1 MLSQTQK
8 FRQSIKGKIVLYTG
22 SILLLL
28 LASVITLHTRDM
40 YSHLLRDNKEK
51 LQLDCSQAAMK
62 IEAENLVAINC
73 AKSMALA
80 QENGMFGRRTETV
93 KFIYAIARNY
103 PQFFDAYTIYEPNA
117 DGQDE
122 KFKNQPGSDS
132 SGRFNAAVDNVDGK
146 QVLVLAVNMENSLYY
161 QGVKERYLQGAK
173 EKYMITEPYVYEGVM
188 MVEQT
193 YPIIIDGK
201 FVGITGVDRTLV
213 SMSENLAKAKPY
225 ESADFILISR
235 LGGIISATLDS
246 KLNTLKIDETPYKDI
261 LNYYYEDNQKIKSF
275 TDPIDGKKYFYAGA
289 SIDTGDWT
297 LVMRVSEDEVLL
309 PIKKTLI
316 RVALISMLGLLV
328 TFAVLIWIGNS
339 IAKPIRLSVNAAK
352 RVAAGDFTEVIETS
366 SNDETGELLRAIG
379 TMTQSLSA
387 LVGKVQQSCI
397 QATSSATEIAAS
409 AAQLEAT
416 VTEQAASTNEV
427 SATAHEISATSREQ
441 LQTMNDVSQVA
452 SDTAILADSG
462 RVGLTSMEATMQ
474 ELVKATAVISSKL
487 AVINERAS
495 NISKIITTITKVSD
509 KTNLLSLNA
518 SIEAEKAGE
527 LGRGFSVVAREIRRL
542 ADQTAIATLDIEQ
555 MVKEMQRAVS
565 EGVMGMD
572 KFSQEVRSGMHEISK
587 VSSQLEKIIQQVQ
600 ALTPRFA
607 AVNDG
612 MQSQSLAAQQISEA
626 IVQLSEAARQTS
638 ESVVEFHHVTEQL
651 NEAAG
656 SLRKEVSRFKVSS

>member
-1 MLSQTQK
+1 MSSRPQR
-8 FRQSIKGKIVLYTG
+8 FRHSIKGKIVLYTG

-40 YSHLLRDNKEK
+40 YFHLLRDNKEK
-51 LQLDCSQAAMK
+51 LQLDCSQAALK
-62 IEAENLVAINC
+62 IESENLVAINC

-80 QENGMFGRRTETV
+80 QESGMFGKRPETV
-93 KFIYAIARNY
+93 KFIYAVAKNY

-122 KFKNQPGSDS
+122 QFKNQVGSDS
-132 SGRFNAAVDNVDGK
+132 SGRFNAAVDNIDGK
-146 QVLVLAVNMENSLYY
+146 QVLVLAVNMETSLYY
-161 QGVKERYLQGAK
+161 QGVKDKFLRGAK

-193 YPIIIDGK
+193 YPIVIDGK
-201 FVGITGVDRTLV
+201 FVGITGVDRTLG
-213 SMSENLAKAKPY
+213 SMSDNLARAKPY

-235 LGGIISATLDS
+235 LGGVISATVDAR
-246 KLNTLKIDETPYKDI
+246 LNTMKIDETPYKDV
-261 LNYYYEDNQKIKSF
+261 LNYYYEDNRKIKSF
-275 TDPIDGKKYFYAGA
+275 SDPIDGKKYFYAGS

-316 RVALISMLGLLV
+316 RVSLISVLGLLV
-328 TFAVLIWIGNS
+328 TFAVLIWISNS

-397 QATSSATEIAAS
+397 QATSSATQIAAS

-416 VTEQAASTNEV
+416 VTEQAASTKEV

-462 RVGLTSMEATMQ
+462 RAGLDSMETTMQ
-474 ELVKATAVISSKL
+474 ELVTATAVIASKL
-487 AVINERAS
+487 AVINERAN

-542 ADQTAIATLDIEQ
+542 ADQTAVATLDIEQ
-555 MVKEMQRAVS
+555 LVKEMQAAVS
-565 EGVMGMD
+565 EGVMGME
-572 KFSQEVRSGMHEISK
+572 KFSQEVRTGMHEISK
-587 VSSQLEKIIQQVQ
+587 VSSQLEEIIQQVQ

-607 AVNDG
+607 AVNEG

-656 SLRKEVSRFKVSS
+656 SLKKEVSRFKVSS

>member
-1 MLSQTQK
+1 MFSRTRR
-8 FRQSIKGKIVLYTG
+8 FRHSIKGKIVVYTG
-22 SILLLL
+22 SILVVL
-28 LASVITLHTRDM
+28 LASVIALHTRDM
-40 YSHLLRDNKEK
+40 YFHLLQDNKEK
-51 LQLDCSQAAMK
+51 LQLDCSQAALK
-62 IEAENLVAINC
+62 IESQNLVAINC

-80 QENGMFGRRTETV
+80 QESGMFGKRAETA
-93 KFIYAIARNY
+93 KFVYAVAENY

-122 KFKNQPGSDS
+122 KFKNQPGSDG
-132 SGRFNAAVDNVDGK
+132 SGRFNAVVNNVDGK
-146 QVLVLAVNMENSLYY
+146 QVQVLAVNMETSLYY
-161 QGVKERYLQGAK
+161 QGAKDRYLQGAK
-173 EKYMITEPYVYEGVM
+173 EKYLITEPYVYEGVM

-193 YPIIIDGK
+193 YPIIVDGK
-201 FVGITGVDRTLV
+201 FVGVTGVDRTLV

-246 KLNTLKIDETPYKDI
+246 KLNTMKIDDTPYRNV
-261 LNYYYEDNQKIKSF
+261 LNYYYEDNQKITSF
-275 TDPIDGKKYFYAGA
+275 TDPIDRKEYFYAGA

-309 PIKKTLI
+309 PIKKTLL
-316 RVALISMLGLLV
+316 RVALISILGLLV
-328 TFAVLIWIGNS
+328 TFAVLIWISNS

-352 RVAAGDFTEVIETS
+352 RVAAGDFTEVIEVS

-379 TMTQSLSA
+379 TMTQSLSS

-397 QATSSATEIAAS
+397 QTTTSATEIAAS
-409 AAQLEAT
+409 AAQLEAA

-427 SATAHEISATSREQ
+427 STTAHEISATSRAQ
-441 LQTMNDVSQVA
+441 LQTMDDVSQVA
-452 SDTAILADSG
+452 AATATLADSG
-462 RVGLTSMEATMQ
+462 RAGLAGMETTMH
-474 ELVKATAVISSKL
+474 ELVKATAIISTRL
-487 AVINERAS
+487 ALINERAN
-495 NISKIITTITKVSD
+495 NINKIITTISKVSD

-527 LGRGFSVVAREIRRL
+527 SGRGFSVVAREIRRL
-542 ADQTAIATLDIEQ
+542 ADQTAAATLDIEQ
-555 MVKEMQRAVS
+555 MVKEMQAAVS

-572 KFSQEVRSGMHEISK
+572 KFSQEVRSGMHEMSK
-587 VSSQLEKIIQQVQ
+587 VSSQLEEIIQQVQ

-607 AVNDG
+607 AVHSA
-612 MQSQSLAAQQISEA
+612 MHSQSQAAQQISEL

-651 NEAAG
+651 NEAASG
-656 SLRKEVSRFKVSS
+656 LRQEVSRFRVSS